1 MNTYTVSFFGH
12 RIIEE
17 PLLIEKRLEILIRKL
32 LRGKEYIEFLAG
44 RDGEF
49 DQLVSS
55 VIRRCK
61 REYQS
66 DNNAHVLVLPYS
78 TAEFRNNEDSFWEYY
93 DEIEICETA
102 AVGHFKMP
110 IKLETE
116 KWLTDPIW
124 LCSVFN
130 TKAAVHGRL

>member
-32 LRGKEYIEFLAG
+32 LREKEYIEFLAG

-93 DEIEICETA
+93 DEI
-102 AVGHFKMP
+102 
-110 IKLETE
+110 
-116 KWLTDPIW
+116 
-124 LCSVFN
+124 
-130 TKAAVHGRL
+130 